1 MFLLA
6 RDLSD
11 SQRLELGGKGRGLW
25 MLLRA
30 GASIPPTVCL
40 PPQDEPEALAARV
53 AELLGPGPYAVRSSA
68 AAEDGPQRSYA
79 GQFESLLRVE
89 QADLPR
95 AIRACR
101 ASADSQR
108 ARSYGAGGTLSVLI
122 QPMVAAER
130 AGVLFTCDPV
140 SGSRDRIL
148 VEWCPGT
155 AEGLVGGTVA
165 GQREWHEHGSELS
178 LVREALSLQ
187 ERLEM
192 GAPLDFEWAEARSQV
207 VWLQVRPVTAA
218 GEDASLHFLGPRE
231 SPPVGPDE
239 THWTS
244 VNAREALPN
253 VLTPLMQVLMVD
265 LIHEAFMAS
274 LGLLGALPAPD
285 QQAMGVFQGRVF
297 LNVTALEAIV
307 AQLPIEN
314 PRVLV
319 EGILVGEH
327 RESPRLRFSPGMLPN
342 LARLLWGLAT
352 FPSRY
357 RAFERERWRIPDSFE
372 QMTSRELWQAIQ
384 RGLDLRAAFHLHVL
398 GSAAAFAAL
407 ARLEELAGSRERAS
421 RLLQGLG
428 TFRFA
433 SAAAALRDLASDPP
447 ASLESYLEEYGHL
460 GPGSLDLNEPTWR
473 DDPAPVLAMVAR
485 LREAGE
491 VHGREAYLAR
501 LSEQRRQAED
511 ELLRG
516 QPWWRRLHLRVV
528 LALARAAAPHRENTK
543 FLIHRRLAVGRAYLH
558 ELERRLGVELTY
570 LYPAE
575 VEALIDGKQ
584 PEPGLVERR
593 KVLHRRAQ
601 ARPCPLHRVQGP
613 GGLRLYFP
621 QPPTGTVLQG
631 IAGSPGLARGKARV
645 LLSLQEAERL
655 QPGEVLVTTT
665 TDPCWTPL
673 FSLASAVVVEVGGVL
688 SHGAV
693 VAREVGIPAV
703 LGVHGLM
710 AAVRDG
716 DELEV
721 DGSHGVVLR
730 LQPDAPARGESV
742 A

>member
-1 MFLLA
+1 MFRLERELA
-6 RDLSD
+6 PAQQS
-11 SQRLELGGKGRGLW
+11 ELGGKGRGLW
-25 MLLRA
+25 LLLRA
-30 GASIPPTVCL
+30 GARIPPTVCV
-40 PPQDEPEALAARV
+40 PPQDQLERT
-53 AELLGPGPYAVRSSA
+53 AEEVRQLLGPGPYAVRSSA
-68 AAEDGPQRSYA
+68 AAEDGSQRSYA
-79 GQFESLLRVE
+79 GQFESQLQVSE
-89 QADLPR
+89 GDLAP
-95 AIRACR
+95 AIQACR
-101 ASADSQR
+101 DSAQSPR
-108 ARSYGAGGTLSVLI
+108 ARSYGEGGPLSVLI
-122 QPMVAAER
+122 QPMVRADR

-148 VEWCPGT
+148 VEWCAGT

-165 GQREWHEHGSELS
+165 GQREWHENGSEVA
-178 LVREALSLQ
+178 LVREALALQ
-187 ERLEM
+187 ERLGM
-192 GAPLDFEWAEARSQV
+192 GAPLDFEWAEAEGQV

-231 SPPVGPDE
+231 NPRVEPGE

-253 VLTPLMQVLMVD
+253 VLTPLMQELMVD

-274 LGLLGALPAPD
+274 LGLLGARPAPD
-285 QQAMGVFQGRVF
+285 QQAMGLFQGRVF

-307 AQLPIEN
+307 AQLPVQN
-314 PRVLV
+314 PQVLV

-327 RESPRLRFSPGMLPN
+327 REPPRLRFSLGVLPN
-342 LARLLWGLAT
+342 LARLLWGLVT

-357 RAFERERWRIPDSFE
+357 RAFERERWRVPDSFAE
-372 QMTSRELWQAIQ
+372 MTSKELWQAIR

-398 GSAAAFAAL
+398 GSAAAFGAL
-407 ARLEELAGSRERAS
+407 ARLEELAGSREQAS

-433 SAAAALRDLASDPP
+433 SAAAALRDLAREPP
-447 ASLESYLEEYGHL
+447 VSLESYLEEYGHL

-473 DDPAPVLAMVAR
+473 DDPTPVLAMVER

-491 VHGREAYLAR
+491 VQGREAYLAR
-501 LSEQRRQAED
+501 LSEQRRRAED

-516 QPWWRRLHLRVV
+516 QPWWRKLQLKLV

-558 ELERRLGVELTY
+558 ELEKRLGVELTY

-575 VEALIDGKQ
+575 VEALIDGRQ
-584 PEPGLVERR
+584 PEPSLIEHR
-593 KVLHRRAQ
+593 KLMHRRAQ

-613 GGLRLYFP
+613 RGLRLYFP
-621 QPPTGTVLQG
+621 RPATGTTLEG

-645 LLSLQEAERL
+645 LLSLHEAERL

-710 AAVRDG
+710 ACVRDG

-721 DGSHGVVLR
+721 DGSNGVVRR
-730 LQPDAPARGESV
+730 L
-742 A
+742 

>member
-1 MFLLA
+1 MFLLHP
-6 RDLSD
+6 DLD
-11 SQRLELGGKGRGLW
+11 PTGQSQLGGKGHGLW
-25 MLLRA
+25 RLLRA
-30 GASIPPTVCL
+30 GARIPPTLCV
-40 PPQDEPEALAARV
+40 PPQDDPDQISAEV
-53 AELLGPGPYAVRSSA
+53 AGLIGPGPYAVRSSA

-79 GQFESLLRVE
+79 GQFDSLLRVPPS
-89 QADLPR
+89 DLGR

-101 ASADSQR
+101 ASAHSER
-108 ARSYGAGGTLSVLI
+108 ARSYGAGGPLSVLI

-140 SGSRDRIL
+140 SGSRERVL

-155 AEGLVGGTVA
+155 AEGLVGGSQA
-165 GQREWHEHGSELS
+165 GEREWHSPGSDLA
-178 LVREALSLQ
+178 LVREALALQ
-187 ERLEM
+187 ERLGM
-192 GAPLDFEWAEARSQV
+192 GAPLDFEWAEASGEV

-218 GEDASLHFLGPRE
+218 GEDAALHYLGPRE
-231 SPPVGPDE
+231 SPRVGAGE

-253 VLTPLMQVLMVD
+253 VLTPLMQELMVD
-265 LIHEAFMAS
+265 LIHAAFMAS
-274 LGLLGALPAPD
+274 LRLLGARPAAG
-285 QQAMGVFQGRVF
+285 QQAMGVFHGRVF

-314 PRVLV
+314 PQVLV

-327 RESPRLRFSPGMLPN
+327 REAPRLRFSLSMLPN
-342 LARLLWGLAT
+342 LARLLWGLLT
-352 FPSRY
+352 FPFRY
-357 RAFERERWRIPDSFE
+357 RAFERERWRVPDSFE
-372 QMTSRELWQAIQ
+372 GVTSRELWQAIG
-384 RGLDLRAAFHLHVL
+384 RGLDLSDAFHLHVL
-398 GSAAAFAAL
+398 GSAAAFGAL

-433 SAAAALRDLASDPP
+433 SAAAALRDLVVDPG
-447 ASLESYLEEYGHL
+447 ALEAYLEEYGHL

-473 DDPAPVLAMVAR
+473 DDPAPVLAMVER
-485 LREAGE
+485 LRQAGE
-491 VHGREAYLAR
+491 VHGRRAYEAR
-501 LSEQRRQAED
+501 LAGQRHQAEA
-511 ELLRG
+511 ELLSG
-516 QPWWRRLHLRVV
+516 QPWWRKLKLRLV

-575 VEALIDGKQ
+575 VEALLDGAQ
-584 PEPGLVERR
+584 VDSALIEQR
-593 KVLHRRAQ
+593 KLRHRRDQ

-613 GGLRLYFP
+613 DGLRLYFP
-621 QPPTGTVLQG
+621 QPPSGTRLEG
-631 IAGSPGLARGKARV
+631 IAGSPGLARGRARV

-655 QPGEVLVTTT
+655 QSGEVLVTTT

-673 FSLASAVVVEVGGVL
+673 FSLAAAVVVEVGGVL

-710 AAVRDG
+710 AVVRDG

-721 DGSHGVVLR
+721 DGSNGVVRR
-730 LQPDAPARGESV
+730 L
-742 A
+742 